1 MDVIVM
7 LIFVS
12 SVLAACSVG
21 AFVATMQ
28 AGEAEEADSLSLL
41 PLSDERRPEVRP

>member
-12 SVLAACSVG
+12 SVLAACAVG
-21 AFVATMQ
+21 AFIATMQ

-41 PLSDERRPEVRP
+41 PLEAEPPGEVRP